1 MGGQGRGGWRHK
13 QSAALSPAPCLCC
26 VTAVLMLCPR
36 VSERPIVLRIC
47 KNDPHTQQLKLD
59 PSDQRPSRT
68 LIYPPR
74 FKRTTS
80 KHHWVQ
86 PTVISPLS
94 LLEMICIQS
103 INHDTLDQWE
113 ASIQVTGSFSTND
126 RPVSSSLLIMFN
138 IPGSRLLHHPFV
150 WTE

>member
-1 MGGQGRGGWRHK
+1 MGGGEGAGVTNSRLLYPRPHVCVVSLQCW
-13 QSAALSPAPCLCC
+13 CC
-26 VTAVLMLCPR
+26 VPGCR
-36 VSERPIVLRIC
+36 R
-47 KNDPHTQQLKLD
+47 DQLFWGFVKMTRTHNNWNSILAITGH
-59 PSDQRPSRT
+59 SGT

-86 PTVISPLS
+86 PTEISPLS

-138 IPGSRLLHHPFV
+138 SPGSRLLHHPFV